1 VQDWWLRGLDLQ
13 AYDVDS
19 TGKEFRFQ
27 RQNFQS
33 ISASDPLDSLSSGES
48 RMTRKQFIATSIF
61 LGFIPAAGLLAVLAL
76 GVIGSA
82 NDLTPAKWILY
93 GTTFIGAIFTLASP
107 VAIVLLIPKDAAE
120 ATQPPG
126 PATDS
131 IDGEEELIGSSDADD
146 DFDEYEEEF
155 DDYDTDAPEVASLD
169 DDGFE
174 DEFDDFD
181 DDDDFA

>member
-1 VQDWWLRGLDLQ
+1 MRGLDLR

-19 TGKEFRFQ
+19 TGKDFHLQ
-27 RQNFQS
+27 KQS
-33 ISASDPLDSLSSGES
+33 SQSFSASYPLDSLSSGES

-61 LGFIPAAGLLAVLAL
+61 LGFIPAGGLLAVLAF
-76 GVIGSA
+76 GVAGSA
-82 NDLTPAKWILY
+82 SDLSLPLWGLY
-93 GTTFIGAIFTLASP
+93 GTTFIAAIFTLASP

-146 DFDEYEEEF
+146 DFDEYEEES